1 MNESAELIGQRL
13 LKAIREGDLARCR
26 SLILTGAKLSAPD
39 DKGWMPLHVAALEET
54 PEITRLLLEAGAP
67 VNAHTT
73 DKGTWTALHIAGS
86 YSHTKTMEELLKKG
100 ADVNAQAARQWTP
113 LHVAAWCGRGDA
125 VALLLDHGADTNALT
140 DKSRTAAFW
149 AEHKGHEDVVLEI
162 GKAVSLRHAERVR
175 ALKILRDR
183 KRDG

>member
-1 MNESAELIGQRL
+1 VTESAELIGLRL
-13 LKAIREGDLARCR
+13 LKAIREGDVARCR

-39 DKGWMPLHVAALEET
+39 ERGWMPLHVAALEET

-73 DKGTWTALHIAGS
+73 DKSTWTALHIAGS
-86 YSHTKTMEELLKKG
+86 YSHTKTMDVLLKHG
-100 ADVNAQAARQWTP
+100 ADINAKADRDWTP

-140 DKSRTAAFW
+140 DKGRTAAYW
-149 AEHKGHEDVVLEI
+149 AENKGHENVVLEI
-162 GKAVSLRHAERVR
+162 GKAVSLRHSQRVK
-175 ALKILRDR
+175 ALKVLRDR
-183 KRDG
+183 K

>member
-1 MNESAELIGQRL
+1 MTENAELIGPSL
-13 LKAIREGDLARCR
+13 KKAIREGDLARCR
-26 SLILTGAKLSAPD
+26 SLILTGAKMSVPGED
-39 DKGWMPLHVAALEET
+39 GWMPLHTAALEET

-86 YSHTKTMEELLKKG
+86 YSHTKTMDVLLKHG
-100 ADVNAQAARQWTP
+100 ADVNAKAARDWTP

-140 DKSRTAAFW
+140 DKGRTATFW
-149 AEHKGHEDVVLEI
+149 AENKGHEDVVLEI
-162 GKAVSLRHAERVR
+162 GKAVSLRHSQRVK
-175 ALKILRDR
+175 ALKVLRDR
-183 KRDG
+183 KRNG